1 LEHLEHRGTLAGL
14 ANLGDVPKAPAA
26 GPSFCVVVPM
36 YNEEAGAAACV
47 REVCAVLDTL
57 PQRSVLVV
65 VEDGS
70 RDRTAEIV
78 EALAPNHSKLH
89 LVRHAQNRGYGRAL
103 RTGVEWASRNGYD
116 YALFMDSD
124 LTNNPADIPRF
135 VREMQ
140 RGADVIKASRFRGG
154 GGMQGVPLRRAL
166 ISRTGNWVA
175 QMLFGMG
182 IRDCTNGFRAVRV
195 PILERMDLRENGF
208 PIIVEE
214 LYQSKFLAT
223 RFAEVPVV
231 LTNRQGELRG
241 TSFSYKPSTFFR
253 YLRYGFRARLN
264 VRPASGHK
272 GGDKA

>member
-1 LEHLEHRGTLAGL
+1 LEHLEHRGTLAAGT
-14 ANLGDVPKAPAA
+14 KASTA

-70 RDRTAEIV
+70 RDATGQIL
-78 EALAPNHSKLH
+78 EALAPNHPKLH

-231 LTNRQGELRG
+231 LTNRQSELRG

-253 YLRYGFRARLN
+253 YLRYGFRARFNL
-264 VRPASGHK
+264 RPASG
-272 GGDKA
+272 DKA